1 MTPDAVSADT
11 ASAPAF
17 PHELLNASVKQ
28 RLAYF
33 KNWLT
38 SHPKLIETR
47 NALMEALQPTDCPAN
62 TGSASIIQVFGCTG
76 VGKTTLRNRV
86 ERLLMEEAA
95 GAGRLCHDPGC
106 IPIVSV
112 ITPPPDQGPFSWRDV
127 YVQTLQAL
135 DEPRALMNKK
145 HITQLNFIPEDKVL
159 HAPTTARP
167 ELRLALASAL
177 YHRHTHIVFFDE
189 AQHFQRVT
197 QAQRLQDQMD
207 NLKWTAEV
215 SGAQFVLIGTFDL
228 LNLTDLSGQLA
239 RRSVNIHFDRYH
251 AERAEEFKQFAGVVL
266 SFQRHLPL
274 AVEPDLLRLSEYLYE
289 RSVGCVGIL
298 KDWLMRALS
307 EALKRGERT
316 LTQAHLDKH
325 LDMRKAVAVAREAA
339 TGEQR
344 LKSNEVLYAELKS
357 CLSLAEAAPASAP
370 SSHMQKPPR
379 LQRTRRRGG
388 RVGQRRAVRDDIAPG
403 ATATG
408 LSPPSPSV

>member
-1 MTPDAVSADT
+1 MTPDAVSANT
-11 ASAPAF
+11 TSAF
-17 PHELLNASVKQ
+17 PHELLNASAKQ

-47 NALMEALQPTDCPAN
+47 DALMDALQPTDSPTR

-76 VGKTTLRNRV
+76 VGKTTLRNWV
-86 ERLLMEEAA
+86 ERLLMEEAT

-135 DEPRALMNKK
+135 GEPRELMTKK
-145 HITQLNFIPEDKVL
+145 HITQLNFIPEDKLL

-177 YHRHTHIVFFDE
+177 YHRHTRTVFFDE

-251 AERAEEFKQFAGVVL
+251 AERVEEFKQFAGVAL

-298 KDWLMRALS
+298 STSRNK
-307 EALKRGERT
+307 T
-316 LTQAHLDKH
+316 
-325 LDMRKAVAVAREAA
+325 
-339 TGEQR
+339 
-344 LKSNEVLYAELKS
+344 
-357 CLSLAEAAPASAP
+357 
-370 SSHMQKPPR
+370 
-379 LQRTRRRGG
+379 
-388 RVGQRRAVRDDIAPG
+388 
-403 ATATG
+403 
-408 LSPPSPSV
+408 